1 MKKFFVYILC
11 LAPWFLSSFLK
22 ADYDYLTTINTPF
35 FTPPSWFYIVSWS
48 LIYILVSYSFYR
60 IITSY
65 SFKNIPKSY
74 KVTYLLNYLANQSF
88 IPLFFIL
95 KNNFLGFIS
104 CLITLLTILFLYSET
119 KPLNK
124 TAAKVLIPYILLA
137 IFATILSLS
146 IFLIN

>member
-1 MKKFFVYILC
+1 MFGVTCPAVPPPVRTILFPIPLFPVKKFFVYILC

-88 IPLFFIL
+88 IPLF
-95 KNNFLGFIS
+95 LGVIIS
-104 CLITLLTILFLYSET
+104 
-119 KPLNK
+119 
-124 TAAKVLIPYILLA
+124 KVE
-137 IFATILSLS
+137 FSG
-146 IFLIN
+146 N

>member
-1 MKKFFVYILC
+1 MKKIIIYILC
-11 LAPWFLSSFLK
+11 LIPWFFSSFLK
-22 ADYDYLTTINTPF
+22 ADYSYLTKINTPF

-48 LIYILVSYSFYR
+48 IIYLLISYSFYK

-74 KVTYLLNYLANQSF
+74 KITYLLNYLSNQSF

-95 KNNFLGFIS
+95 KNNFLGFVS
-104 CLITLLTILFLYSET
+104 CLATLLTTLFLYAET
-119 KPLNK
+119 KPLNQ
-124 TAAKVLIPYILLA
+124 TASKVLIPYILLS

>member
-1 MKKFFVYILC
+1 MKKIIIYILC
-11 LAPWFLSSFLK
+11 LIPWFFSSILK
-22 ADYDYLTTINTPF
+22 ADYSYLTKINTPF

-48 LIYILVSYSFYR
+48 LIYILVSYSFYK

-74 KVTYLLNYLANQSF
+74 KITYLLNYLANQSF

-104 CLITLLTILFLYSET
+104 CLITLLTTLFLYSET
-119 KPLNK
+119 KPLNQ
-124 TAAKVLIPYILLA
+124 TAAKVLIPYILLS

-146 IFLIN
+146 IYLIN

>member
-1 MKKFFVYILC
+1 MKKIIIYILC
-11 LAPWFLSSFLK
+11 LIPWFFSSILK
-22 ADYDYLTTINTPF
+22 ADYSYLTKINTPF

-48 LIYILVSYSFYR
+48 LIYILVSYSFYK

-74 KVTYLLNYLANQSF
+74 KITYLLNYLANQSY

-104 CLITLLTILFLYSET
+104 CLITLLTTLFLYSET
-119 KPLNK
+119 KPLNQ
-124 TAAKVLIPYILLA
+124 TAAKVLIPYILLS

-146 IFLIN
+146 IYLIN